1 MDAMLNTAITQ
12 QLEGVKRGILN
23 LHESLDSIQEVKSD
37 YFGFEECLAEV
48 PGLVGKLHEIQEEN
62 KKHLQLRTAMKNIK
76 SIIEMPD
83 TISESYKS
91 IEDGSLFMVRKLF
104 SPFLECRIVN
114 HSYTLNKRLTRK
126 LLRWR

>member
-1 MDAMLNTAITQ
+1 MNTAITQ

-37 YFGFEECLAEV
+37 YFGFEECLAEE

-76 SIIEMPD
+76 SIIEIPD
-83 TISESYKS
+83 TISESYKL
-91 IEDGSLFMVRKLF
+91 IEDGSLFMVRKLLF

-114 HSYTLNKRLTRK
+114 QSYALNQRLTRK